1 MKCLLLAGGR
11 GDRLWPL
18 SRKNYPKQFIEIKN
32 NHSIFQETV
41 ARNMAFCDEFIIVT
55 NKEYQDIIENQ
66 MKAFRGLTYR
76 CIYEEVGRKTTAAIV
91 PACMGLPLSEFLFV
105 VAADHLIEGESY
117 KDDILRAKEYA
128 KQGYLVTFGMNI
140 DKPDTRYG
148 YIHYKGD
155 DVVGFS
161 EKPDEN
167 TAKIYMESGD
177 YLLNSGMF
185 LFRNGDFLKELQINS
200 PDVYSE
206 FEKSFIS

>member
-76 CIYEEVGRKTTAAIV
+76 CVYEEVGR
-91 PACMGLPLSEFLFV
+91 
-105 VAADHLIEGESY
+105 
-117 KDDILRAKEYA
+117 
-128 KQGYLVTFGMNI
+128 
-140 DKPDTRYG
+140 
-148 YIHYKGD
+148 
-155 DVVGFS
+155 
-161 EKPDEN
+161 
-167 TAKIYMESGD
+167 
-177 YLLNSGMF
+177 
-185 LFRNGDFLKELQINS
+185 
-200 PDVYSE
+200 
-206 FEKSFIS
+206 